1 MSTEKDEG
9 ISLKG
14 TANVSRPGE
23 EMMEEH
29 YSHPDVLSDKMSDK
43 ARIESENKYRNIVE
57 SSNDGICIIQDTVV
71 KFVNSRLAH
80 MLGSPKEKILGTP
93 FFNHVHPDKLSKV
106 MGSYD
111 RFVSGD
117 EEKQRYE
124 TVLSDKNGTPLD
136 VELSITPTF
145 HEEEK
150 AALLMVRDV
159 TGLKQIEKEKREL
172 EKILQQTQRMEAI
185 GTLAGGIA
193 HEFNNILWII
203 SANTEY
209 ALEILEDG
217 SDVKN
222 NLKRIERACTR
233 ASGLVGQILSFSRR
247 RQQTPKPLDMRAIVK
262 ETLKFMRASLPKTID
277 IQTDIAG
284 DLGLVMAD
292 PTQLHQVVTNLC
304 TNSFHAMREKG
315 GTLKVELDNVDSK
328 DTASFPL
335 GMASGRYVRLRVKD
349 TGVGME
355 PKVMKR
361 VFEPFFTT
369 KQVGQGAGLGLSV
382 VYGIVES
389 YHGTV
394 TVNSDPGK
402 GTVFEVFLPFIEE
415 TSATETRRTRPMPT
429 GRERIL
435 FVDDEAEIADSAKE
449 ILEGLGYQVEIE
461 TSSVKALWLF
471 SQRPDEFAIVIT
483 DMTMPR
489 MTGEVLAK
497 EILRIRPDIPIVI
510 CTGYGDLINE
520 DRAKEIGVRE
530 LIMKPA
536 SIANV
541 ADAIRR
547 ALDNT

>member
-1 MSTEKDEG
+1 M
-9 ISLKG
+9 
-14 TANVSRPGE
+14 
-23 EMMEEH
+23 
-29 YSHPDVLSDKMSDK
+29 
-43 ARIESENKYRNIVE
+43 ESENKYRNIVE
-57 SSNDGICIIQDTVV
+57 SSNDGICIIQDTLV

-80 MLGSPKEKILGTP
+80 MLGLPKEKILDTP
-93 FFNHVHPDKLSKV
+93 FFNHVHPDELSKV
-106 MGSYD
+106 MELYE
-111 RFVSGD
+111 RFLSGD

-124 TVLSDKNGTPLD
+124 TVLSDRNGTSMD
-136 VELSITPTF
+136 VEVSITPTF
-145 HEEEK
+145 HEEK
-150 AALLMVRDV
+150 RAALLMIREITD
-159 TGLKQIEKEKREL
+159 LKQIEKEKREL

-203 SANTEY
+203 SANAEY
-209 ALEILEDG
+209 ALEVLQDG
-217 SDVKN
+217 SEVRN

-262 ETLKFMRASLPKTID
+262 ETLKFMRASLPKTIE
-277 IQTDIAG
+277 IQTDIAS

-304 TNSFHAMREKG
+304 TNAYHAMKEKG
-315 GTLKVELDNVDSK
+315 GVLEVDLENIASK

-335 GMASGRYVRLRVKD
+335 GMASGRYVRLRVRD

-355 PKVMKR
+355 PEVMKR

-369 KQVGQGAGLGLSV
+369 KQVGEGAGLGLSV
-382 VYGIVES
+382 VYGIIES

-394 TVNSDPGK
+394 TVNSEPGK
-402 GTVFEVFLPFIEE
+402 GTVFEVFLPIIED
-415 TSATETRRTRPMPT
+415 TSAAETRRTQPVPT

-435 FVDDEAEIADSAKE
+435 FVDDEPEIADSAKE

-461 TSSVKALWLF
+461 TSPVKALRLF
-471 SQRPDEFAIVIT
+471 SQRPDEFALVIT

-489 MTGEVLAK
+489 MTGEALAK

-510 CTGYGDLINE
+510 CTGYGHLINE
-520 DRAKEIGVRE
+520 DRAKEIGVSE
-530 LIMKPA
+530 FIMKPA